1 LSEFD
6 DPQRQLAAFAGISI
20 PFVNYLNLNNIYSY
34 ASGNPL
40 VLTDPTGEFEPITI
54 GLIIWGILY
63 ATHAGDY
70 MSTENGNVWG
80 EFQDQD
86 QVCTLPWII
95 GSVANKCV
103 IERCEK
109 HDVCY
114 EQNKCNSSSW
124 VSNFLGGTKSCNKCN
139 TGFFE

>member
-40 VLTDPTGEFEPITI
+40 VLTDPTGEVEPITI

-80 EFQDQD
+80 VPDKQDNI
-86 QVCTLPWII
+86 CTLGPLLGPVGDSLFPNRCIRHDACF
-95 GSVANKCV
+95 SRNKCTA
-103 IERCEK
+103 
-109 HDVCY
+109 
-114 EQNKCNSSSW
+114 SSW
-124 VSNFLGGTKSCNKCN
+124 LSSILGGTKSCNQCN
-139 TGFFE
+139 CEFFK